1 MLDVL
6 DRLSIDWTDLEK
18 ATATTDALLH
28 ELAGDKSALRELVDR
43 AVEDDELFAQCECHR
58 LLDKLVIYDGLERG
72 FRVRLHLSTSDHL
85 DRPHDHRFSFS
96 SLILAGAY
104 KHVRHRMIGKVD
116 ESAIDPEVE
125 NDFEAV
131 GARARVEPYFAT
143 IEDAGSFYT
152 IHHSVIHTTI
162 MEDNT
167 VSLFIRGPAEK
178 DRSLITD
185 RETGDLWWRRGSE
198 MESPERRARKVM
210 GRGRYELLRR
220 KLERLAVI

>member
-28 ELAGDKSALRELVDR
+28 ELAGDKATLRELLDR
-43 AVEDDELFAQCECHR
+43 SVEEKDLFAQCECHR
-58 LLDKLVIYDGLERG
+58 LLDKLVIYDGSDRG
-72 FRVRLHLSTSDHL
+72 FRVRLHISTSDHL

-104 KHVRHRMIGKVD
+104 KHVRHRLIGTLD
-116 ESAIDPEVE
+116 EDRIDDSVQ
-125 NDFEAV
+125 NDHQAV
-131 GARARVEPYFAT
+131 PTGARVEPDFAT
-143 IEDAGSFYT
+143 VEEEGSFYT

-162 MEDNT
+162 TTDNT

-178 DRSLITD
+178 DRSVITD
-185 RETGDLWWRRGSE
+185 RETGDVWWRLGAE
-198 MESPERRARKVM
+198 KESPERRARKLM
-210 GRGRYELLRR
+210 DRSHYEMLRR
-220 KLERLAVI
+220 KLEGLDII